1 MDKAHAGSSVADV
14 DTVVSPRLPLAA
26 GLAAALIGLPDAVVV
41 VDDAGRIVMANE
53 RVTALLGYTPADLAR
68 RPLETVLPRG
78 AGSLP
83 RPAEGRELLARRSD
97 GTEVWVEI
105 TASRLEELT
114 LIDLRD
120 AGPRRTVRE
129 RLRRSEGSLRAVL
142 AGLPDATVASSRDGR
157 IVFVNELA
165 EELFGYRS
173 EQLVGR
179 PVQTIWPERMRDRYR
194 RNMQL
199 YFATEHPLRFTER
212 AYGLRAD
219 GSEFVGEMSWGI
231 VRTDEGPLLLAV
243 GRDITERL
251 AVERQLRR
259 QSAQQI
265 AVATLGELAL
275 SGADACELLRA
286 TPPTVGQAMSA
297 DRVEIERGGE
307 TVATWGV
314 AVSGTTPIVLDI
326 RREELFGT
334 LTTWPSP
341 SEGSLEQDTTFLRS
355 VVNVL
360 ATALDRLR
368 RDERT
373 RHQALH
379 DPLTGLANRVL
390 CHDRLAQALARAR
403 RGSEAAGV
411 LFLDLD
417 DFKAVNDQH
426 GHARGDEV
434 LVALAERLRV
444 AVRPSDTVARL
455 GGDEFVVVCEDIDE
469 RSARGLAERLSA
481 AVRAHDLTVSIGIAL
496 GDGDTEPAT
505 LLEAAD
511 AAAYRAKGA
520 GGDRIEL
527 AA

>member
-1 MDKAHAGSSVADV
+1 VDKGHAGSSVSPVEAV
-14 DTVVSPRLPLAA
+14 IPPRLSLIADLAGPLL
-26 GLAAALIGLPDAVVV
+26 GMPDAIIVC
-41 VDDAGRIVMANE
+41 DDAGEIVLANE
-53 RVTALLGYTPADLAR
+53 RVATLLGYTPADLAG

-83 RPAEGRELLARRSD
+83 RPSEGREMLARRRD
-97 GTEVWVEI
+97 GGDTWVEI
-105 TASRLEELT
+105 TASRLEDLT
-114 LIDLRD
+114 LIDMRD
-120 AGPRRTVRE
+120 AGPRRAVRE
-129 RLRRSEGSLRAVL
+129 KLRRSEGSLRAVL
-142 AGLPDATVASSRDGR
+142 EGLPDATVASARDGR

-165 EELFGYRS
+165 EELFGYR
-173 EQLVGR
+173 QDQVIGR
-179 PVQTIWPERMRDRYR
+179 PVQMLWPERMRDRYR

-212 AYGLRAD
+212 AYGLRGD

-251 AVERQLRR
+251 AAERQLRR

-275 SGADACELLRA
+275 SGADACELLRT

-326 RREELFGT
+326 RGEELFGT
-334 LTTWPSP
+334 LTTWPST

-411 LFLDLD
+411 LFVDLD

-496 GDGDTEPAT
+496 GDGDTEPST
-505 LLEAAD
+505 LMEAAD

>member
-1 MDKAHAGSSVADV
+1 MDKGHAGSSVSPV
-14 DTVVSPRLPLAA
+14 DAVAPPRLELMSE
-26 GLAAALIGLPDAVVV
+26 LAAALLGMPDAILVC
-41 VDDAGRIVMANE
+41 DDAGEIVLANE
-53 RVTALLGYTPADLAR
+53 RVAALLGYTPADLVGQ
-68 RPLETVLPRG
+68 PLETVLPRG

-83 RPAEGRELLARRSD
+83 RPSEGREMLARRRHGGD
-97 GTEVWVEI
+97 IWVEI

-114 LIDLRD
+114 LIDVRD

-142 AGLPDATVASSRDGR
+142 EGLPDATVASARDGR
-157 IVFVNELA
+157 IVFVNEFA
-165 EELFGYRS
+165 EELFGYRH
-173 EQLVGR
+173 EDVVGR
-179 PVQTIWPERMRDRYR
+179 PVQMLWPERMRDRYR

-251 AVERQLRR
+251 AIERQLRR

-265 AVATLGELAL
+265 AVAALGELAL
-275 SGADACELLRA
+275 SGADACELLRTTA
-286 TPPTVGQAMSA
+286 PTAGQAMSA
-297 DRVEIERGGE
+297 DRVEIHRGGE
-307 TVATWGV
+307 QVAAWGI
-314 AVSGTTPIVLDI
+314 AVSGTDPIALEI
-326 RREELFGT
+326 RGEELFGT
-334 LTTWPSP
+334 LTAWPSP
-341 SEGSLEQDTTFLRS
+341 TEGSAEQDITFLRA

-360 ATALDRLR
+360 ATALERLR

-390 CHDRLAQALARAR
+390 CHDRLTQAIARAR

-426 GHARGDEV
+426 GHARGDEL
-434 LVALAERLRV
+434 LVALAERLRAV
-444 AVRPSDTVARL
+444 VRPSDTVARL
-455 GGDEFVVVCEDIDE
+455 GGDEFVVVCEEIDE
-469 RSARGLAERLSA
+469 RSARGLAERLGA

-496 GDGDTEPAT
+496 GDGDTGPAT

>member
-1 MDKAHAGSSVADV
+1 MDKGHAVSAVSHVDAVAPPRQQ
-14 DTVVSPRLPLAA
+14 VVAE
-26 GLAAALIGLPDAVVV
+26 LAAALLGMPDAILVC
-41 VDDAGRIVMANE
+41 DDAGEIVLANE
-53 RVTALLGYTPADLAR
+53 RVAGLLGYTPADLAGQ
-68 RPLETVLPRG
+68 PLETVLPRG

-83 RPAEGRELLARRSD
+83 RPAEGREMLARRRD
-97 GTEVWVEI
+97 GGDTWVEI
-105 TASRLEELT
+105 TAARMEELT
-114 LIDLRD
+114 VIDMRD

-129 RLRRSEGSLRAVL
+129 RLRRSESSLRAVL
-142 AGLPDATVASSRDGR
+142 EGLPDATVASARDGR

-165 EELFGYRS
+165 EELFGYRQ
-173 EQLVGR
+173 EEVVGR
-179 PVQTIWPERMRDRYR
+179 PVMMLWPERMRDRYR

-243 GRDITERL
+243 GRDITARL
-251 AVERQLRR
+251 AAERRLRR
-259 QSAQQI
+259 QGAQQS

-275 SGADACELLRA
+275 SGADAAELLRA
-286 TPPTVGQAMSA
+286 TAPAVGQAMSA
-297 DRVEIERGGE
+297 DRVEIHRGGE
-307 TVATWGV
+307 QVAAWGL
-314 AVSGTTPIVLDI
+314 AVSGTDPIALEI
-326 RREELFGT
+326 HGEELFGT
-334 LTTWPSP
+334 LTAWPSP
-341 SEGSLEQDTTFLRS
+341 AESSVEQDTMFLRA

-360 ATALDRLR
+360 TTALERLR

-390 CHDRLAQALARAR
+390 CHDHLTQALARAR

-417 DFKAVNDQH
+417 AFKAVNDEH

-434 LVALAERLRV
+434 LVALAARLRS
-444 AVRPSDTVARL
+444 AVRPSDTVARM

-469 RSARGLAERLSA
+469 RSARGLAERLAA
-481 AVRAHDLTVSIGIAL
+481 AVRGHHLAVSIGIAL
-496 GDGDTEPAT
+496 GDGDTEPSA

-511 AAAYRAKGA
+511 AAAYRAKAA
-520 GGDRIEL
+520 GGDRIEM
-527 AA
+527 A